1 MKINELIDSF
11 EIWTTNEEKQL
22 LKKLETPT
30 KLKALEEQDQYRVQA
45 LIRKSL
51 VKKTG
56 FNDNPT
62 LVSRS
67 SENEKI

>member
-30 KLKALEEQDQYRVQA
+30 KLKALDEQDQYKVQS

-51 VKKTG
+51 VKKKG

-62 LVSRS
+62 LVSIS

>member
-1 MKINELIDSF
+1 MRFKELIDSF

-30 KLKALEEQDQYRVQA
+30 KLKALEEHDQYRVQA

>member
-30 KLKALEEQDQYRVQA
+30 KLKALEEQDQYRVQS

-51 VKKTG
+51 VKKSG

>member
-30 KLKALEEQDQYRVQA
+30 KLKALDERDQVNVQS

-51 VKKTG
+51 VKKSG

>member
-30 KLKALEEQDQYRVQA
+30 KLKALDEQDQYKVQS